1 MDDKREREREGNH
14 FLLRFT
20 PTLFTT
26 PLGQQEACKTD
37 GYPENAGFGGGG
49 VQSGSV
55 FARRK
60 DETGEKKHT
69 ECQKETDGVKCKG
82 KRRVRGNSRSCC

>member
-1 MDDKREREREGNH
+1 M
-14 FLLRFT
+14 
-20 PTLFTT
+20 
-26 PLGQQEACKTD
+26 
-37 GYPENAGFGGGG
+37 GGSK

-69 ECQKETDGVKCKG
+69 ECQKETDGVKCRG
-82 KRRVRGNSRSCC
+82 KIRVRGNSRSCC